1 VGNHDFMS
9 GACELNMKIM
19 EEFNRPHLVGYKVNK
34 TDFEIQIDKA
44 QNNMI

>member
-1 VGNHDFMS
+1 MS